1 MKKKWKKTK
10 PTKERNKKMK
20 EIFKGVENM
29 DWDTM
34 IMYYNYYDECLFE
47 GKEPKNFWDWYY
59 EGE

>member
-1 MKKKWKKTK
+1 
-10 PTKERNKKMK
+10 MK